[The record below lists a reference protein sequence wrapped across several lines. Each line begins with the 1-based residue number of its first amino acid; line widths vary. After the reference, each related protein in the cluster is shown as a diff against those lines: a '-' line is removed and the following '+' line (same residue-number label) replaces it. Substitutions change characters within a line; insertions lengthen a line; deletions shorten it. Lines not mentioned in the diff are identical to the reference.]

1 MDILTLDEREKWVR
15 QFYKLYFKREISPK
29 ELEQCL
35 KYKYKYMPDSLFKY
49 TKINHVSDYLSDN
62 LMFISKINDL
72 NDPYEGDIL
81 YDLERL
87 YELYVN
93 YYFGIILDI
102 DYFDGEID
110 ESDLQWYLSNISKEE
125 VKNNFDEV
133 IEKFNDTVSVVC
145 LSECNTINP
154 MWSHYSN
161 DHKGVCIEYDFIPD
175 SNIKQLCFPM
185 DYVRVTNNEQVLEE
199 ILKKGVAS
207 HRLLSEIYLK
217 KSHDWDYEREWRVVL
232 FDDDSQNLLNISTD
246 GYFKYIPFLKPKAV
260 YLGLKIDEDDE
271 RDVIDLCKFN
281 NIPVYRM
288 VKDNSNYNM
297 AYEEVKWK

>member
-15 QFYKLYFKREISPK
+15 KFYKRYFNEDVSKIDE
-29 ELEQCL
+29 CF
-35 KYKYKYMPDSLFKY
+35 KYKCKHMPDSLFKY
-49 TKINHVSDYLSDN
+49 TKIDHISDYLVDN

-93 YYFGIILDI
+93 HYFGIIFDI
-102 DYFDGEID
+102 DYLDGELN
-110 ESDLQWYLSNISKEE
+110 ESNLQWYLSNITKDE
-125 VKNNFDEV
+125 VKNNFDKI
-133 IEKFNDTVSVVC
+133 IEEFNDTVSVVC
-145 LSECNTINP
+145 LSECNKINP

-175 SNIKQLCFPM
+175 NKIKRLCFPM
-185 DYVRVTNNEQVLEE
+185 DYVHTTNNDCVLEE
-199 ILKKGVAS
+199 ILTKGTIS

-217 KSHDWDYEREWRVVL
+217 KSYDWNYEREWRLIL
-232 FDDDSQNLLNISTD
+232 FDDDSQNLFNISTD
-246 GYFKYIPFLKPKAV
+246 GNFKYIPFLEPKAV
-260 YLGLKIDEDDE
+260 YLGLKIDENDE
-271 RDVIDLCKFN
+271 KYVMDLCNFY
-281 NIPVYRM
+281 NIPVFKM

-297 AYEEVKWK
+297 DYDELKSD